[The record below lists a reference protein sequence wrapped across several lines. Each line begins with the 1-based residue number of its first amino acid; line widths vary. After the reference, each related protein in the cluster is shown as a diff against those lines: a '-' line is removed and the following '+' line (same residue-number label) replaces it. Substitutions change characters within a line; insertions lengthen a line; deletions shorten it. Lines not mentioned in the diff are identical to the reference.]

1 MGGIF
6 PFPST
11 WLPPRRGRVPH
22 RGYQHLP
29 LRGIPEWIV
38 VFFFGEACGIFLPM
52 AQGKFILREREHEAF
67 VAVLRKLVAD
77 AYAKAAFLIDKN
89 GTLMASAGE
98 TAEFDTTS
106 LASLAAGNIAA
117 TGGLANLIGEK
128 EFTILF
134 HEGERDHMHLSVVAN
149 RLILV
154 VVFDRRSSVGLV
166 RLRVRR
172 ASEDLV
178 RILAAMM
185 EEAAASEQDF
195 IEELTEADIES
206 LFR

>member
-1 MGGIF
+1 
-6 PFPST
+6 
-11 WLPPRRGRVPH
+11 
-22 RGYQHLP
+22 
-29 LRGIPEWIV
+29 
-38 VFFFGEACGIFLPM
+38 
-52 AQGKFILREREHEAF
+52 
-67 VAVLRKLVAD
+67 
-77 AYAKAAFLIDKN
+77 
-89 GTLMASAGE
+89 
-98 TAEFDTTS
+98 
-106 LASLAAGNIAA
+106 
-117 TGGLANLIGEK
+117 
-128 EFTILF
+128 
-134 HEGERDHMHLSVVAN
+134 MHLSVVAN